1 MFPCRTD
8 ANARL
13 TKQLQYPCTTT
24 GAALLLSAM
33 PLSLRRTGFS
43 SPIYAD
49 KADYCVIENGKVIG
63 RIYEEWYTPP
73 DLRWFWSIT
82 AFHIDPPLEITA
94 TVACRRLRK
103 LRRGSSRVGIEC
115 VRRVTKKSSS
125 GSKPILREWRVTL
138 MR

>member
-1 MFPCRTD
+1 
-8 ANARL
+8 
-13 TKQLQYPCTTT
+13 
-24 GAALLLSAM
+24 M

-73 DLRWFWSIT
+73 DLRWFWSVT

-94 TVACRRLRK
+94 N
-103 LRRGSSRVGIEC
+103 GRVPTLEEAKA
-115 VRRVTKKSSS
+115 RFKSS
-125 GSKPILREWRVTL
+125 WDRVRAASHQKEQQRL
-138 MR
+138 

>member
-1 MFPCRTD
+1 MTSDTSLPGVSSSGRRIRGCFL
-8 ANARL
+8 ARPF
-13 TKQLQYPCTTT
+13 Q
-24 GAALLLSAM
+24 M

-73 DLRWFWSIT
+73 DLRWFWSVT